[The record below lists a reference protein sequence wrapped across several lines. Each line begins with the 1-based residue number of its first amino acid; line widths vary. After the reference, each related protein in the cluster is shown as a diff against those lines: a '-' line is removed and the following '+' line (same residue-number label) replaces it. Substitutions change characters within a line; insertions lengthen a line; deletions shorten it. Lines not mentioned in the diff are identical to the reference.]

1 MKYCVLICDGM
12 ADYRIESLGGKTPME
27 IAQKPNMDLLART
40 SLAGTV
46 LNIPAGM
53 VPESDT
59 ANLAILSYDPA
70 VYSKGRSPLEA
81 AAMGLDMSPDDTAFR
96 CNLVTLGSVNSDYD
110 SFVMTDH
117 SSDEIETSESAILV
131 KLLNETIGD
140 ENIRFYTGVSYR
152 HCLLWNNAPSFTD
165 FMRPHDILGQEI
177 SGYLPP
183 EPFLSMQKKSY
194 TVLSRHPL
202 NLSRLETGLKPAN
215 SIWLWSPGK
224 KPSLPSFK
232 EKWNLDATVISA
244 VDLIKGIGL
253 CAGMNV
259 VNVEGATGNIHT
271 NYKGKAEAAVRAFES
286 DSDFVYIHV
295 EAPDECGHR
304 AELANKI
311 KAIEYIDEF
320 VLGPLLNYL
329 KSGSEP
335 YKLMILPDHPTPVAL
350 RTHTSDPVP
359 FIIYSSD
366 RDLNGV
372 EIFTE
377 ESCGRT
383 GLFIEQG
390 YNLLSY
396 MIKNV

>member
-1 MKYCVLICDGM
+1 M
-12 ADYRIESLGGKTPME
+12 ADYKIESLGGRTPME

-46 LNIPAGM
+46 SNIPAGM

-81 AAMGLDMSPDDTAFR
+81 AAMGLEMSPDDTAFR
-96 CNLVTLGSVNSDYD
+96 CNLVTLGSENTDYD
-110 SFVMTDH
+110 SFIMTDH
-117 SSDEIETSESAILV
+117 SSDEIETSEADILV
-131 KLLNETIGD
+131 KFLNDAVGD

-152 HCLLWNNAPSFTD
+152 HCLLWKNAPSFTD
-165 FMRPHDILGQEI
+165 FMRPHDILGQKI
-177 SGYLPP
+177 GDYLPP
-183 EPFLSMQKKSY
+183 EPFLTMQKKSY
-194 TVLSRHPL
+194 KILSLHPL
-202 NLSRLETGLKPAN
+202 NLSRLKNGLKPAN

-271 NYKGKAEAAVRAFES
+271 NYKGKAEAAIRAFES

-311 KAIEYIDEF
+311 KAIEYIDKF

-329 KSGSEP
+329 QSGSEP
-335 YKLMILPDHPTPVAL
+335 FKLMILPDHPTPVAL

-366 RDLNGV
+366 LILNGV

-377 ESCGRT
+377 EACGKT
-383 GLFIEQG
+383 GLFIGQG
-390 YNLLSY
+390 FNLLGY